1 MKRNKI
7 IKGIPVIIL
16 CMYLMNC
23 TKDFKEINTDPTL
36 ATKDVIKP
44 SLLLTPVLKNSI
56 FDIPDRYGI
65 GEYSGYFS
73 PPDGGDVFLN
83 INWDDP
89 FSGTYRNYLINIAEI
104 MRLTAGKPS
113 LSNENAIAR
122 IWKVWLFHRLTD
134 QYGDVPYFDAV
145 KDVDSMVTQPKYD
158 TQQDIYTDMF
168 KELKEAAAQLSD
180 DPAQESFGDAD
191 ILFHGDVDSWRRFAN
206 SLRLRLAIRVRY
218 VDAGLAQANI
228 TDVLSQP
235 LIDDNSQNATLS
247 TLDDGNTQNDNQFY
261 ETNLRLPGNM
271 VVSFT
276 LTDNLKR
283 LNDPRLPAFAKPA
296 PAAAAGYR
304 GVPIQLKDTQKVR
317 YTADSVSLMSDAFL
331 QKVYDI
337 VVLNA
342 AEVDFLRSE
351 AALAGLSG
359 EDAQAFYVKGI
370 QDAMDQYHI
379 DPSQVAAYLASPAG
393 TLSGTDEDKLQQI
406 ITQKWLAILY
416 DPEEAWAEFRRT
428 GYPTIWTGAML
439 GNTNGEVP
447 RRLIYSNDEY
457 FKNTE
462 NVKAAAARLAQGDS
476 YMSKVW
482 WDVKPGLPFHH
493 PKQGTFPPE

>member
-7 IKGIPVIIL
+7 IGIAVIIFG
-16 CMYLMNC
+16 MYTVSC

-89 FSGTYRNYLINIAEI
+89 FSGTYRNYLINIAEV
-104 MRLTAGKPS
+104 MRLTAGKPT

-158 TQQDIYTDMF
+158 KQQDIYADLF

-180 DPAQESFGDAD
+180 DPSQETFGDAD

-218 VDAGLAQANI
+218 VDAGVAQSNI

-235 LIDDNSQNATLS
+235 LIEDNSKNATLS

-276 LTDNLKR
+276 LTDNLKA

-296 PAAAAGYR
+296 PVAAAGYR
-304 GVPIQLKDTQKVR
+304 GVPIQLMDVQKQR

-342 AEVDFLRSE
+342 AEVDFLRAE
-351 AALAGLSG
+351 AALAGLSS
-359 EDAQAFYVKGI
+359 EDAQAFYAKGI

-379 DPSQVAAYLASPAG
+379 DATAAANYLASPAG
-393 TLSGTDEDKLQQI
+393 TLSGTDEEKLQQI
-406 ITQKWLAILY
+406 IVQKWLAILY
-416 DPEEAWAEFRRT
+416 DSEEGWAEFRRT

-462 NVKAAAARLAQGDS
+462 NVKAAAAQLSQGDS
-476 YMSKVW
+476 YMSRVW
-482 WDVKPGLPFHH
+482 WDAKAGLPFHH